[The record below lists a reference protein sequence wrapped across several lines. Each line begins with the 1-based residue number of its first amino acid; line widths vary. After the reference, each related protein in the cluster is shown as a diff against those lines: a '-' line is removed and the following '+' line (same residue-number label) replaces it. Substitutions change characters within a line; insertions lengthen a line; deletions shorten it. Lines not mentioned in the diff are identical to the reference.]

1 MACCFY
7 SDNNRCMGV
16 LALRERERERER
28 ESARERERRNTPVII
43 MHFSSVNSNP
53 INAVYCDTVNPCDE

>member
-16 LALRERERERER
+16 LALRERERERD
-28 ESARERERRNTPVII
+28 TPVII

-53 INAVYCDTVNPCDE
+53 INAVYSDTANPSDE